1 MIGERSRIN
10 KFVSTC
16 RIIEDLLTA
25 GPGKKKSD
33 PGKLKLVRRVSED
46 ENSSGDGGRE
56 MGAKLSWHCPQKIA
70 HTIVSF
76 FDSSGFSI
84 GGVGS

>member
-1 MIGERSRIN
+1 MIGERSKIN
-10 KFVSTC
+10 KFVSTY

-46 ENSSGDGGRE
+46 ENLSGDGE
-56 MGAKLSWHCPQKIA
+56 AKWGQSLA
-70 HTIVSF
+70 GIVHKTLRTQT
-76 FDSSGFSI
+76 
-84 GGVGS
+84 